1 MEELKKA
8 REQVIE
14 LIETSDK
21 FIVLTNKGQK
31 TYCTKAVLLS
41 MISAYLSDQKKKG
54 TIKAEEIDLISK
66 LAKYNE
72 EELLGEVAKTINS
85 KEDFMNFVK
94 FMLEK

>member
-8 REQVIE
+8 KKQAIE
-14 LIETSDK
+14 LIETSDE
-21 FIVLTNKGQK
+21 FIVLTNTGQK

-54 TIKAEEIDLISK
+54 AIKKEEIDIVAK